1 MKNLNENDE
10 SNKQKAA
17 ASFFPRAS
25 SLDGFGLTFAFSSG
39 TEKPSRIIS
48 ETEIV
53 VFSVYDT
60 KRLVSFSDSYI
71 SVINCLRISE
81 NLNER
86 HVFL

>member
-25 SLDGFGLTFAFSSG
+25 SLDGFGLTFAFISG

-71 SVINCLRISE
+71 SVINCLRIK
-81 NLNER
+81 N
-86 HVFL
+86 H